1 MKDNYKNTFNKI
13 NINEHKKNEM
23 RNNLKEL
30 QVSKGK
36 KVPVWMKVSVAAAM
50 MVAVLMCIPTTRTI
64 AANALK
70 YVTGVFKFSD
80 GSQVSVVQND
90 TKDEV
95 SVAVTMDVDEQG
107 YVEVVDERIY
117 FVHNNSKMD
126 VTDFC
131 SETKYYQY
139 EEIDENGYKH
149 MIFVGGTFEYAGW
162 VELLFDS
169 EGKYIT
175 NRMSVPGDCDTWVE
189 LAMDSAGVPT
199 GNPELDKE
207 FLE

>member
-1 MKDNYKNTFNKI
+1 MDDRFSQLF
-13 NINEHKKNEM
+13 KNEDFAIDQTSEEFRRSYASGM
-23 RNNLKEL
+23 
-30 QVSKGK
+30 GK
-36 KVPVWMKVSVAAAM
+36 RAGDSAQ
-50 MVAVLMCIPTTRTI
+50 ID
-64 AANALK
+64 
-70 YVTGVFKFSD
+70 SD
-80 GSQVSVVQND
+80 
-90 TKDEV
+90 
-95 SVAVTMDVDEQG
+95 
-107 YVEVVDERIY
+107 
-117 FVHNNSKMD
+117 
-126 VTDFC
+126 
-131 SETKYYQY
+131 